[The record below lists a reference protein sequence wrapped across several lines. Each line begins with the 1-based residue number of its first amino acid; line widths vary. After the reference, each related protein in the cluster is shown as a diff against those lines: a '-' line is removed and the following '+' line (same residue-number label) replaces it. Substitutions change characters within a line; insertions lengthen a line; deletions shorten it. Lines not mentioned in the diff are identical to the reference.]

1 MRQLVSVGLAK
12 TGRSMALGRKT
23 GGRQKGSKNKP
34 KLPLRQLAAEPKAEV
49 FTEAIE
55 NEPTMLDIV
64 MEFARDLANPPGFR
78 LEAAKAALPYL
89 HSKAPEA
96 APPPMI
102 QITHIERVIVKASRR
117 DDDRTEITF
126 GDS

>member
-1 MRQLVSVGLAK
+1 
-12 TGRSMALGRKT
+12 MALGRKT
-23 GGRQKGSKNKP
+23 GGRQKGSKNKIKAP
-34 KLPLRQLAAEPKAEV
+34 PSLRQQVEASLKPKPKAEV